1 MTIEEEKKMYHYYY
15 KKEDFGVCLM
25 ECKGDGKEAIMPV
38 DQDILVVYDD
48 IFKGN
53 KELERAE
60 FPDSVIEIGGFVFDG
75 CENLKQVKLP
85 SNLKDFWQ
93 YAMTR
98 CGIEEIEIPGSVTRI
113 ASFAFNQ
120 CDQLKTVKIN
130 EGTEKILAWAFKDCA
145 QLTDVYLPTTI
156 KEIDD
161 QAFEGSPNVVL
172 HRK

>member
-1 MTIEEEKKMYHYYY
+1 
-15 KKEDFGVCLM
+15 M
-25 ECKGDGKEAIMPV
+25 ECKGDGGASCRLI
-38 DQDILVVYDD
+38 QDILVVYDD

-130 EGTEKILAWAFKDCA
+130 EGTKNSGLSI
-145 QLTDVYLPTTI
+145 
-156 KEIDD
+156 
-161 QAFEGSPNVVL
+161 
-172 HRK
+172 

>member
-1 MTIEEEKKMYHYYY
+1 MYHYYY

-25 ECKGDGKEAIMPV
+25 SCSGEGKEAIIPE

-75 CENLKQVKLP
+75 CENLKDVKLP
-85 SNLKDFWQ
+85 ANLNDFWQ

-98 CGIEEIEIPGSVTRI
+98 CGIEAIEIPGSVRRI
-113 ASFAFNQ
+113 A
-120 CDQLKTVKIN
+120 
-130 EGTEKILAWAFKDCA
+130 
-145 QLTDVYLPTTI
+145 
-156 KEIDD
+156 
-161 QAFEGSPNVVL
+161 
-172 HRK
+172 